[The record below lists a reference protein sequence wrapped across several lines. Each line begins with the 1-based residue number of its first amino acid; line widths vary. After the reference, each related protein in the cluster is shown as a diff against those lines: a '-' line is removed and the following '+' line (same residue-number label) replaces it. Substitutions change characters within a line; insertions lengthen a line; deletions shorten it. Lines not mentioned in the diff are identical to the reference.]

1 MNGGSGERRE
11 KRETRV
17 KSVEDKQKK
26 VIVIQEEMLQGEDMY
41 IFVGIGDLRTEQH
54 TVMTMRGDSD

>member
-1 MNGGSGERRE
+1 
-11 KRETRV
+11 V